1 MDISALAVLW
11 NDAKAFFETQREQLN
26 ALATREAQIRGCE
39 SYLLAIASPSER
51 DVENDIIKIASK
63 FRQAMIRDAER
74 TFAPAGGKLAIDES
88 DLNKILGSDRYP
100 ERFDPVKF
108 WNVLQDTY
116 GGAKGEETAHRQI
129 ARTLS
134 TQFSLER
141 KTEVKMVGGCVVL
154 EKSIWVDD
162 FDKKHYK
169 VNKMS
174 YSCSES
180 ILAAMQALAHFAA
193 WANEPDL
200 AADLRKHPWG
210 SDRVIESRQRISFGR
225 AKLDVITYATRFEFR
240 FAQSLA
246 EQLMIFL
253 GTYGPA
259 VLAEEVA

>member
-11 NDAKAFFETQREQLN
+11 NDTKAHYDTQRAQFAELS
-26 ALATREAQIRGCE
+26 AREKAIRHCE
-39 SYLLAIASPSER
+39 SYMLAIPAPTQR
-51 DVENDIIKIASK
+51 DVESDINKIAAN

-74 TFAPAGGKLAIDES
+74 AFAPAGGKLVIDES
-88 DLNKILGSDRYP
+88 ELNRILGSDRYCDN
-100 ERFDPVKF
+100 FDPVKF
-108 WNVLQDTY
+108 WNVLQDRY

-134 TQFSLER
+134 SQFSLEH
-141 KTEVKMVGGCVVL
+141 KSEVKIVGGCVVL
-154 EKSIWVDD
+154 EKHIWVDD

-174 YSCSES
+174 YSCAES
-180 ILAAMQALAHFAA
+180 IQSTMQALAHFAA

-200 AADLRKHPWG
+200 AAELRKHPWG
-210 SDRVIESRQRISFGR
+210 HDRVIESRQRISFGR
-225 AKLDVITYATRFEFR
+225 ARLDVITYASRFEFR

-246 EQLMIFL
+246 EQLMIFM

-259 VLAEEVA
+259 VLAEA